1 MFGKKL
7 PVWLLCIL
15 ITGLMLTPAAFAQRL
30 SIKGNVANIRS
41 GPGTNYEVIWQAE
54 KNYPIEVIQTQGDWI
69 LFKDYENDKGWVSK
83 GLTSET
89 KCVIVKNPTVNV
101 RSGASTSNPIV
112 FKAQKGTPFE
122 VIKTQGDWY
131 QIKHSDGDT
140 GWISK
145 SVVW

>member
-7 PVWLLCIL
+7 PVWSLCIL
-15 ITGLMLTPAAFAQRL
+15 ITGLMLTPAAFAERL
-30 SIKGNVANIRS
+30 SVKGNVANIRS

-83 GLTSET
+83 GLTGTT

>member
-1 MFGKKL
+1 MVGKKL

-54 KNYPIEVIQTQGDWI
+54 KKYPIEVIQTQGEWSW
-69 LFKDYENDKGWVSK
+69 FKDYENDKGWVRK

-89 KCVIVKNPTVNV
+89 
-101 RSGASTSNPIV
+101 
-112 FKAQKGTPFE
+112 
-122 VIKTQGDWY
+122 
-131 QIKHSDGDT
+131 
-140 GWISK
+140 
-145 SVVW
+145 